1 MANAALQKNLQQL
14 VFQPGR
20 MQYCLQYALPMQ
32 YPDSSSL
39 VGRSSSSSS
48 TCRLYRL
55 CSAVQ
60 AVAHDQVGAPAAPPS
75 LSMSALSGPAPSAA
89 ASVMAHGTTQ
99 PHPHQDC
106 TSAVA
111 DGAPAGLHAMQG
123 GNGGGGPRGT
133 GAEGPEIWGSGGA
146 EPGFSST
153 APLLT
158 AAADAGHSC
167 TAAPSGAFPLLYH

>member
-1 MANAALQKNLQQL
+1 
-14 VFQPGR
+14 
-20 MQYCLQYALPMQ
+20 
-32 YPDSSSL
+32 
-39 VGRSSSSSS
+39 
-48 TCRLYRL
+48 
-55 CSAVQ
+55 
-60 AVAHDQVGAPAAPPS
+60 
-75 LSMSALSGPAPSAA
+75 MSALSGPAPSAA

-111 DGAPAGLHAMQG
+111 DGHPAGLHAMRG
-123 GNGGGGPRGT
+123 GSGVGTGAGGPGGT
-133 GAEGPEIWGSGGA
+133 GAEGLEIWGSGGA

-167 TAAPSGAFPLLYH
+167 TAAPSGAGPSIFLLLML